1 MSPKIIKLILSFV
14 IGIVLSFITFLILQY
29 VSFSWLIIGILLWV
43 GIGAIAYTV
52 TLKLSNSKGIGG
64 LCGVI
69 VGGIGMWVITD
80 LLGKYLEAVEMAD
93 TIFGAFLLLLPIT
106 LIWTVIIYC
115 IASAADKDNSAS

>member
-14 IGIVLSFITFLILQY
+14 IGLVLSFITVLILQY
-29 VSFSWLIIGILLWV
+29 VSFLWIIIGILLWF
-43 GIGAIAYTV
+43 GIGAIAYTII
-52 TLKLSNSKGIGG
+52 LKLSNSKGIGG

-93 TIFGAFLLLLPIT
+93 TGFGVFLLLLPIT
-106 LIWTVIIYC
+106 LVWTFIIYC
-115 IASAADKDNSAS
+115 IASAADKNNPAN